1 MCKERLDKYDKNV
14 IIRDMKKLILG
25 FITMLGITFSNAGE
39 IAVDFAA
46 EDQQFYRGLGRA
58 KDAFSTT
65 LSTEQAVGGFGV
77 NASASLVAD
86 SESESHFGVGVSR
99 QVKLGSLNLLADGQF
114 RYHQFEGALPTS
126 QEVGVGAWL
135 ATSFADVG
143 VHFWS
148 DLEYDWEGI
157 EVTIKRDLPVAS
169 IKNLTLSPFI
179 TRTWFDAYDSLHA
192 GVKATYALKDNADVY
207 IQGAY
212 ADNDIDVATFAVDE
226 EIFWSAGLTFK
237 F

>member
-1 MCKERLDKYDKNV
+1 MCKERLDKDDKIV

-25 FITMLGITFSNAGE
+25 FITMLGITFSNAGD
-39 IAVDFAA
+39 IQLDFTA

-65 LSTEQAVGGFGV
+65 LSTDQSFAGVGL

-86 SESESHFGVGVSR
+86 SESESHFGLGASR
-99 QVKLGSLNLLADGQF
+99 HIKLGSLSILADAQF

-126 QEVGVGAWL
+126 QEVGLGGWV
-135 ATSFADVG
+135 ATSFADIG

-148 DLEYDWEGI
+148 DLEYDWEGVELTVKQDI
-157 EVTIKRDLPVAS
+157 PVGAV
-169 IKNLTLSPFI
+169 KNLTLSPFI
-179 TRTWFDAYDSLHA
+179 TCSWFDAYDAIHA
-192 GVKATYALKDNADVY
+192 GVKLTYALKENTDVFV
-207 IQGAY
+207 QGAY

>member
-1 MCKERLDKYDKNV
+1 
-14 IIRDMKKLILG
+14 MKKLILG
-25 FITMLGITFSNAGE
+25 FITMLGITFSNAGD
-39 IAVDFAA
+39 ISLDFTA

-65 LSTEQAVGGFGV
+65 LSTEQVIGGFGV

-126 QEVGVGAWL
+126 QEVGVGGWL
-135 ATSFADVG
+135 ATAFADVG
-143 VHFWS
+143 IHFWS

-157 EVTIKRDLPVAS
+157 EVTVKRDFPVAS
-169 IKNLTLSPFI
+169 IKNLTVSPFV
-179 TRTWFDAYDSLHA
+179 THSWFDAYDSLHA
-192 GVKATYALKDNADVY
+192 GVKATYALKDNTDVFV
-207 IQGAY
+207 QGAY

>member
-1 MCKERLDKYDKNV
+1 MCKERLDKYDKIV
-14 IIRDMKKLILG
+14 IIRDMKKLIFG
-25 FITMLGITFSNAGE
+25 FITMLGITFGNAGD
-39 IAVDFAA
+39 IYLDFAA

-58 KDAFSTT
+58 KAAFSTT
-65 LSTEQAVGGFGV
+65 LSTEQAFGGFGV

-86 SESESHFGVGVSR
+86 SDSESHFGVGLSR

-126 QEVGVGAWL
+126 QEVGVGGWL
-135 ATSFADVG
+135 ATSFANVG
-143 VHFWS
+143 LHFWS

-157 EVTIKRDLPVAS
+157 EVTVKRDFPVAS

-179 TRTWFDAYDSLHA
+179 TRSWFDAYDSLHA
-192 GVKATYALKDNADVY
+192 GVKATYALKDNTDVFV
-207 IQGAY
+207 QGAY

-226 EIFWSAGLTFK
+226 EIFWSAGLTFR

>member
-1 MCKERLDKYDKNV
+1 
-14 IIRDMKKLILG
+14 MKKLIFG
-25 FITMLGITFSNAGE
+25 FITMLGITFSNAGD
-39 IAVDFAA
+39 VYLDFAA

-126 QEVGVGAWL
+126 QEVGVGGFL

-157 EVTIKRDLPVAS
+157 EVTVKKDLAVPSV
-169 IKNLTLSPFI
+169 KNLTLSPFV
-179 TRTWFDAYDSLHA
+179 TRSWFDAYDLLHA
-192 GVKATYALKDNADVY
+192 GVKATYALKDNTDVFV
-207 IQGAY
+207 QAAY
-212 ADNDIDVATFAVDE
+212 ADNDVDVATFAVDE

>member
-1 MCKERLDKYDKNV
+1 
-14 IIRDMKKLILG
+14 MKKLILG
-25 FITMLGITFSNAGE
+25 FITMLGITFSNAGD
-39 IAVDFAA
+39 ISLDFTA

-65 LSTEQAVGGFGV
+65 LSTEQVIGGFGV

-99 QVKLGSLNLLADGQF
+99 QVKLGSLNLVADGQF

-126 QEVGVGAWL
+126 QEVGVGGWL
-135 ATSFADVG
+135 ATAFADVG
-143 VHFWS
+143 IHFWS

-157 EVTIKRDLPVAS
+157 EVTVKRDFPVAS
-169 IKNLTLSPFI
+169 IKNLTVSPFV
-179 TRTWFDAYDSLHA
+179 THSWFDAYDSLHA
-192 GVKATYALKDNADVY
+192 GVKATYALKDNTDVFV
-207 IQGAY
+207 QGAY

>member
-1 MCKERLDKYDKNV
+1 MCKERLDKYV

-25 FITMLGITFSNAGE
+25 FITMLGITFSNAGD
-39 IAVDFAA
+39 IALDFAA

>member
-1 MCKERLDKYDKNV
+1 
-14 IIRDMKKLILG
+14 MKKLILG
-25 FITMLGITFSNAGE
+25 FITMLGITFSNAGD
-39 IAVDFAA
+39 ISLDFTA

-65 LSTEQAVGGFGV
+65 LSTEQVIGGFGV

-99 QVKLGSLNLLADGQF
+99 QVKLGSLNLVADGQF

-126 QEVGVGAWL
+126 QEVGVGGWL
-135 ATSFADVG
+135 ATAFADVG
-143 VHFWS
+143 IHLWS

-157 EVTIKRDLPVAS
+157 EVTVKRDFPVAS
-169 IKNLTLSPFI
+169 IKNLTVSPFV
-179 TRTWFDAYDSLHA
+179 THSWFDAYDSLHA
-192 GVKATYALKDNADVY
+192 GVKATYALKDNTDVFV
-207 IQGAY
+207 QGAY

>member
-1 MCKERLDKYDKNV
+1 
-14 IIRDMKKLILG
+14 MKKLILG
-25 FITMLGITFSNAGE
+25 FITMLGITFSNAGD
-39 IAVDFAA
+39 ISLDFTA

-65 LSTEQAVGGFGV
+65 LSTEQVIGGFGV

-99 QVKLGSLNLLADGQF
+99 QVKLGSLNLVADGQF
-114 RYHQFEGALPTS
+114 RYHQFESALPTS
-126 QEVGVGAWL
+126 QEVGVGGWL
-135 ATSFADVG
+135 ATAFADVG
-143 VHFWS
+143 IHLWS

-157 EVTIKRDLPVAS
+157 EVTVKRDFPVAS
-169 IKNLTLSPFI
+169 IKNLTVSPFV
-179 TRTWFDAYDSLHA
+179 THSWFDAYDSLHA
-192 GVKATYALKDNADVY
+192 GVKATYALKDNTDVFV
-207 IQGAY
+207 QGAY

>member
-1 MCKERLDKYDKNV
+1 
-14 IIRDMKKLILG
+14 MKKLIFG
-25 FITMLGITFSNAGE
+25 FITMLGITFSNAGD
-39 IAVDFAA
+39 VYLDFTA

-126 QEVGVGAWL
+126 QEVGVGGWL
-135 ATSFADVG
+135 ANSFADVG

-157 EVTIKRDLPVAS
+157 EVTIKKDLAVPS

-179 TRTWFDAYDSLHA
+179 TRSWFDAYDALHV
-192 GVKATYALKDNADVY
+192 GVKATYALKDNADVFV
-207 IQGAY
+207 QGAY